1 MTHFTY
7 EKIKDVDVIRFC
19 FNEIGLQQREE
30 LKKELDSVAP
40 DAGGQFVFNL
50 TGIGFLSSLA
60 IATMVFFAKK
70 IRETGGEVKI
80 CASSE
85 ATKNV
90 IKIVQMDKVFKIY
103 DTEREAI
110 RSFTGE

>member
-7 EKIKDVDVIRFC
+7 EKIQNVDVIRFC

-40 DAGGQFVFNL
+40 DAGGQIVFNL

-60 IATMVFFAKK
+60 GQV
-70 IRETGGEVKI
+70 ENNLP
-80 CASSE
+80 SS
-85 ATKNV
+85 
-90 IKIVQMDKVFKIY
+90 
-103 DTEREAI
+103 I
-110 RSFTGE
+110 RSYRIEFFL